1 MSWKKKDT
9 IGSKKKLKHKLKS
22 MKEIAGNS
30 IISSLSTQFEAFEKQ
45 LNGQSKSAVH
55 QVRRAALAQ
64 LQTAGLP
71 AARDEE
77 YKFTN
82 LTKALVKNI
91 NFDEPTPS
99 FGLESAAIENAQ
111 VAGLD
116 AYKLIFLNG
125 EYNADL
131 SDTIAVDGLTVL
143 PFHTALKERQ
153 DVVEQNFGKKAAL
166 ETDPFI
172 AMNTAFS
179 MNGVF
184 IEVADKVVV
193 EKPIALYFIGDS
205 AHAHLSYQIRNM
217 VVAGK
222 FSQATIIEK
231 FDTIGK
237 HESFTNVVN
246 EFSVDHNAHIQYFK
260 IENDSDKAYHVSNT
274 YVSQEASSNFTANT
288 IALNGAMVRNNLNIR
303 LDGEG
308 CESHMN
314 GLYVLKGKTH
324 VDNHTVVDHVKPN
337 SYSNE
342 LYKGIMD
349 DKSRGVFNGKIFVRQ
364 DAQKTNAFQSNK
376 NVLLSDNATI
386 NTKPQLEIWADDVKC
401 SHGCT
406 TGQLDEDALFYLQAR
421 GIQKD
426 KARAILLRA
435 FASDVLEN
443 IDNEAIKDYLEAII
457 TERLEA

>member
-1 MSWKKKDT
+1 
-9 IGSKKKLKHKLKS
+9 
-22 MKEIAGNS
+22 MKEIAGNT

-55 QVRRAALAQ
+55 QVRKAAMAQ

-71 AARDEE
+71 AAKDEE

-82 LTKALVKNI
+82 LTKALAKNI
-91 NFDEPTPS
+91 DFNQEIPAFNQAP
-99 FGLESAAIENAQ
+99 AAIESVQ
-111 VAGLD
+111 VSGLD
-116 AYKLIFLNG
+116 AYKLVFLNG
-125 EYNADL
+125 EYSEAL
-131 SDTIAVDGLTVL
+131 SDTISAEGLTVL
-143 PFHTALKERQ
+143 PFQTALKERQ
-153 DVVEQNFGKKAAL
+153 DVVEQYFGKKADL
-166 ETDPFI
+166 EADPFV

-184 IEVADKVVV
+184 IEVADKAVVD
-193 EKPIALYFIGDS
+193 KPIVLYFIGDS
-205 AHAHLSYQIRNM
+205 SVAKLSYQIRNL

-222 FSQATIIEK
+222 FAEVTVIEK
-231 FDTIGK
+231 FDTIGDN
-237 HESFTNVVN
+237 ESFTNVVN
-246 EFSVDHNAHIQYFK
+246 EFSVDHNAHVQYFK

-274 YVSQEASSNFTANT
+274 HASQEGSSTFTANT

-406 TGQLDEDALFYLQAR
+406 TGQLDQDALFYLQAR

>member
-1 MSWKKKDT
+1 
-9 IGSKKKLKHKLKS
+9 
-22 MKEIAGNS
+22 MKEIAGNT
-30 IISSLSTQFEAFEKQ
+30 IISSLSAQFEAFEKQ

-55 QVRRAALAQ
+55 QVRKAAMAQ

-82 LTKALVKNI
+82 LTKALTKNI
-91 NFDEPTPS
+91 DFDQATSAFNLTP
-99 FGLESAAIENAQ
+99 EAIKEVQ
-111 VAGLD
+111 VTGLD
-116 AYKLIFLNG
+116 AYKLVFLNG
-125 EYNADL
+125 EYSEEL
-131 SDTIAVDGLTVL
+131 SDTISVEGLTVL
-143 PFHTALKERQ
+143 PFQAALKEKQ
-153 DVVEQNFGKKAAL
+153 DVVEQYFGKKADL
-166 ETDPFI
+166 ESDPFI

-193 EKPIALYFIGDS
+193 DKPIVLYFIGDS
-205 AHAHLSYQIRNM
+205 SAAKLSYQIRNLM
-217 VVAGK
+217 VAGK
-222 FSQATIIEK
+222 FAEATVIEK
-231 FDTIGK
+231 FDTIGDN
-237 HESFTNVVN
+237 ESFTNVVN
-246 EFSVDHNAHIQYFK
+246 EFSVDHNANVRYFK
-260 IENDSDKAYHVSNT
+260 IENDSDQAYHVSNT
-274 YVSQEASSNFTANT
+274 HASQEGSSTFTANT

-406 TGQLDEDALFYLQAR
+406 TGQLDQDALFYLQAR

-426 KARAILLRA
+426 KARAILLKA

>member
-1 MSWKKKDT
+1 
-9 IGSKKKLKHKLKS
+9 
-22 MKEIAGNS
+22 MKEIAGNT
-30 IISSLSTQFEAFEKQ
+30 IISSLTTQFEAFEKQ
-45 LNGQSKSAVH
+45 LNGQSKSAIH

-64 LQTAGLP
+64 LQSAGLP

-82 LTKALVKNI
+82 ITKALLKNI
-91 NFDEPTPS
+91 DFDKASPGFE
-99 FGLESAAIENAQ
+99 LEASAISNVQ
-111 VAGLD
+111 LDGLD

-125 EYNADL
+125 EYNASL
-131 SDTIAVDGLTVL
+131 SDPITVEGLTVL
-143 PFHTALKERQ
+143 PFETALKEKQ
-153 DVVEQNFGKKAAL
+153 EVVDQYFGKNADL
-166 ETDPFI
+166 EADPFI

-184 IEVADKVVV
+184 IQIADNIVVD
-193 EKPIALYFIGDS
+193 KPIVLYFIGDS
-205 AHAHLSYQIRNM
+205 AKARLSYQIRNLIIG
-217 VVAGK
+217 GK
-222 FSQATIIEK
+222 FTKATVIEK
-231 FDTIGK
+231 FDTIGE

-246 EFSVDHNAHIQYFK
+246 EFSVDDSAHIQYFK
-260 IENDSDKAYHVSNT
+260 IENDSEKAYHVSNT
-274 YVSQEASSNFTANT
+274 YASQEANSTFTANT
-288 IALNGAMVRNNLNIR
+288 FALNGAMIRNNLNIR

-308 CESHMN
+308 CESYMN

-324 VDNHTVVDHVKPN
+324 VDNHTVVDHVKAN
-337 SYSNE
+337 CYSNE

-349 DKSRGVFNGKIFVRQ
+349 DRSRGVFNGKIFVRQ

-406 TGQLDEDALFYLQAR
+406 TGQLDQDALFYLQAR

-443 IDNEAIKDYLEAII
+443 IDNEAIKNYLGDII

>member
-1 MSWKKKDT
+1 
-9 IGSKKKLKHKLKS
+9 
-22 MKEIAGNS
+22 
-30 IISSLSTQFEAFEKQ
+30 
-45 LNGQSKSAVH
+45 
-55 QVRRAALAQ
+55 
-64 LQTAGLP
+64 
-71 AARDEE
+71 
-77 YKFTN
+77 
-82 LTKALVKNI
+82 
-91 NFDEPTPS
+91 
-99 FGLESAAIENAQ
+99 
-111 VAGLD
+111 
-116 AYKLIFLNG
+116 
-125 EYNADL
+125 
-131 SDTIAVDGLTVL
+131 
-143 PFHTALKERQ
+143 
-153 DVVEQNFGKKAAL
+153 
-166 ETDPFI
+166 
-172 AMNTAFS
+172 
-179 MNGVF
+179 MNGAF

-193 EKPIALYFIGDS
+193 DKPIVLYFVGDS
-205 AHAHLSYQIRNM
+205 SAAKLSYQIRNL

-222 FSQATIIEK
+222 FAEATVIEK
-231 FDTIGK
+231 FDTIGDN
-237 HESFTNVVN
+237 ESFTNVVN
-246 EFSVDHNAHIQYFK
+246 EFSVDRNANVRYFK
-260 IENDSDKAYHVSNT
+260 IENDSDQAYHVSNT
-274 YVSQEASSNFTANT
+274 HASQEGSSTFTANT

-406 TGQLDEDALFYLQAR
+406 TGQLDQDALFYLQAR

-426 KARAILLRA
+426 KARAILLKA